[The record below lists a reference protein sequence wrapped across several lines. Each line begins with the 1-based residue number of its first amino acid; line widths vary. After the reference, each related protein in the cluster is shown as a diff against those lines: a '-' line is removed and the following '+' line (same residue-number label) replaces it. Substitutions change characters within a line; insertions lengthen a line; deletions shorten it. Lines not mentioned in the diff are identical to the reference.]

1 MFTSLKIFI
10 LAKKKIFIPV
20 SVVLILILALFS
32 FRTVNKKGPIL
43 PFEKWDKLVLDQKY
57 TPSYILSPSQSSK
70 YGIVSHEIFTLKTK
84 DPQDVSI
91 IQNNLVSSKPVKV
104 TKTSE
109 TEFKVVP
116 ANDLNIGE
124 TISFSMK
131 NDKDYSWAFQTAP
144 KFNVVQSL
152 PTNKAKS
159 VPINAGIEITFNNDN
174 YNLKNSDVEIQPKI
188 DFRIEK
194 HDEKASIVPLNPL
207 QPMTA
212 YSVTIK
218 KGFSL
223 FSSNNAISE
232 DYSFSF
238 QTSDENTNKG
248 RISLAKDF
256 QEIFPDEHL
265 ITKVY
270 ANNFDSNQVIN
281 AQVYKF
287 SSADNFLSSRAN
299 LDKINSSW
307 MQYYGEQDMVDTKS
321 LAKVATVDVKLQEKD
336 NLQYLELPQNLDE
349 GMYLVQFWFD
359 GYKKV
364 EQLWVQSSSIAG
376 YVSVGKLQTVVWI
389 NSSKNVQLGSSTIS
403 VIGTGDT
410 YSTNN
415 EGWAAFPTSASL
427 FDGNIKH
434 YLSVTTSGGRNL
446 ILPVDSLTNNAKPN
460 DIVA

>member
-1 MFTSLKIFI
+1 MDGVPDSSTINSTSAPNNLKPDLGKMFTSLKSFI

-84 DPQDVSI
+84 DPQDVNI
-91 IQNNLVSSKPVKV
+91 IQNNLVSSKPVKI

-109 TEFKVVP
+109 TEFNVVP

-174 YNLKNSDVEIQPKI
+174 YNLKNSDIEIQPKI

-207 QPMTA
+207 QPMTV

-223 FSSNNAISE
+223 FSSNNAISQRQT
-232 DYSFSF
+232 YF
-238 QTSDENTNKG
+238 Q
-248 RISLAKDF
+248 
-256 QEIFPDEHL
+256 
-265 ITKVY
+265 
-270 ANNFDSNQVIN
+270 
-281 AQVYKF
+281 
-287 SSADNFLSSRAN
+287 
-299 LDKINSSW
+299 
-307 MQYYGEQDMVDTKS
+307 
-321 LAKVATVDVKLQEKD
+321 
-336 NLQYLELPQNLDE
+336 
-349 GMYLVQFWFD
+349 
-359 GYKKV
+359 
-364 EQLWVQSSSIAG
+364 
-376 YVSVGKLQTVVWI
+376 
-389 NSSKNVQLGSSTIS
+389 
-403 VIGTGDT
+403 
-410 YSTNN
+410 
-415 EGWAAFPTSASL
+415 
-427 FDGNIKH
+427 
-434 YLSVTTSGGRNL
+434 
-446 ILPVDSLTNNAKPN
+446 
-460 DIVA
+460 